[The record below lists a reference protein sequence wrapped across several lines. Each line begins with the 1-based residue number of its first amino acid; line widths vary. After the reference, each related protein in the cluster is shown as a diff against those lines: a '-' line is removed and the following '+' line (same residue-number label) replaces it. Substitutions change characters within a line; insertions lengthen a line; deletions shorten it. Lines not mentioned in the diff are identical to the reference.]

1 MDATG
6 HTHIMLDHRSPNFL
20 WLVAGIALTLSV
32 GAWLLFDQTPVA
44 WVLIVIAFAAGVEA
58 STSQA
63 AAQIGAV
70 YFDQDS
76 EDVERRAFSPRG
88 ALFRCGYL
96 GCFGFAAVFLGSGRS
111 EEHTSELQSLMRISY
126 AVFCLK

>member
-1 MDATG
+1 MDVTG
-6 HTHIMLDHRSPNFL
+6 HTHIMIDHRSPNFL

-58 STSQA
+58 TTSQA
-63 AAQIGAV
+63 AVNIGAV
-70 YFDQDS
+70 YFDQAS

-88 ALFRCGYL
+88 DVIRFGHP
-96 GCFGFAAVFLGSGRS
+96 GCFGCAGVLLGG
-111 EEHTSELQSLMRISY
+111 
-126 AVFCLK
+126 AG

>member
-1 MDATG
+1 MDVTG

-76 EDVERRAFSPRG
+76 EDVER
-88 ALFRCGYL
+88 
-96 GCFGFAAVFLGSGRS
+96 S

-126 AVFCLK
+126 AVFCLKKKN

>member
-1 MDATG
+1 MDVTG
-6 HTHIMLDHRSPNFL
+6 HTHIILDHRSPNFL

-44 WVLIVIAFAAGVEA
+44 WVLIVIAFAAGVAA
-58 STSQA
+58 STFQA

-76 EDVERRAFSPRG
+76 EDVARRTFSPRG
-88 ALFRCGYL
+88 AL
-96 GCFGFAAVFLGSGRS
+96 RS
-111 EEHTSELQSLMRISY
+111 EERRVGKECVSTSSSGWSPCHHKRTELNRAHTPYNTTR
-126 AVFCLK
+126 